1 MWNKAKGDFILFWN
15 HKRKTATVVDVLYA
29 FKRQGC
35 TLYGS
40 GGYRITETLK
50 NSLTALIGA
59 IAFGKSR
66 DKQQW

>member
-1 MWNKAKGDFILFWN
+1 MWNKAKGDFFFFF
-15 HKRKTATVVDVLYA
+15 KPQTEDRYCSGYA

-40 GGYRITETLK
+40 GVYRFTENLK
-50 NSLTALIGA
+50 NWLTALIGA